1 MVDTIASAHWYIQHT
16 QADVFM
22 SVLFDLKS
30 ALHLYNMGFPFLR
43 ALTPS
48 LQTIDMIILTS
59 FVISCC
65 PLVFLGFKEKKLHDL
80 AALIKTCCKF
90 GHLIFYEGCYHGYH
104 GPLVRYAHGIRTTV
118 VNQLFLCLVE

>member
-1 MVDTIASAHWYIQHT
+1 MSIYYGTNYTILYNTIASAHWYIQHT

-22 SVLFDLKS
+22 SVLFDLES

-43 ALTPS
+43 ALAPS

-65 PLVFLGFKEKKLHDL
+65 PLVFLGLKEKS
-80 AALIKTCCKF
+80 
-90 GHLIFYEGCYHGYH
+90 
-104 GPLVRYAHGIRTTV
+104 
-118 VNQLFLCLVE
+118 